1 MGQSCHGRGYRACK
15 LPISCNGGIDV
26 QAGSLEDACKA
37 LLEKGYAV
45 VALNPKQNFWDPVRK
60 TQLVYIPPQLIY
72 IAAEPDDHSLKR
84 KCATVGG
91 NSNLCLVS
99 RLLCPSWT
107 DIENDTSTSHIQY
120 VMDKVMSLSPAREAY
135 IFSHWG
141 SCHEILEYLNTTC
154 TYFPYT
160 GPLG

>member
-1 MGQSCHGRGYRACK
+1 MGQSCHGRGYRACT
-15 LPISCNGGIDV
+15 LPISCIGTDI

-60 TQLVYIPPQLIY
+60 TQLVYPPQLMW
-72 IAAEPDDHSLKR
+72 IAVEVDDHSLKR
-84 KCATVGG
+84 KCATVRG

-99 RLLCPSWT
+99 RLLYSWT
-107 DIENDTSTSHIQY
+107 EIENDTSTFHIQY
-120 VMDKVMSLSPAREAY
+120 VMDKVMPLSPARAAY

-141 SCHEILEYLNTTC
+141 SCLEILEYLNTTC

>member
-1 MGQSCHGRGYRACK
+1 MGQSCHGRGYRACT
-15 LPISCNGGIDV
+15 LPISCIGGIDI
-26 QAGSLEDACKA
+26 QAGSLEDACRA

-60 TQLVYIPPQLIY
+60 TQLVYPPNIY
-72 IAAEPDDHSLKR
+72 SAVEVDGHSLKR

-99 RLLCPSWT
+99 RPLCPSGT

-120 VMDKVMSLSPAREAY
+120 VMDKVMSLSPARGVY

-154 TYFPYT
+154 TFPLRI
-160 GPLG
+160 PWVDDR